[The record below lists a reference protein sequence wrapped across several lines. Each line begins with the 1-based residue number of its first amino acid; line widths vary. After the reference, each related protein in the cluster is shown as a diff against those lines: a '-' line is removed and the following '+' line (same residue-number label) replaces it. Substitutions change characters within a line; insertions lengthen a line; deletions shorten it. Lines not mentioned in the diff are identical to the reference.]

1 MPRYLMPLA
10 ALFTGVALLL
20 LGNGLLNTLVTL
32 AGEHRGFSTALLG
45 ALSSGYFIGFFIGIW
60 IVVPLIRR
68 VGHIRAFAFCAAL
81 AAAASL
87 IHTLS
92 AHPLLWFFLRVLYGI
107 ALVSLYAI
115 IESWLNAA
123 APAEQR
129 SKVFS
134 IYMVISLGA
143 VAFAQQLL
151 RLDSPAAFT
160 LFVLAAVML
169 CLGLLPV
176 TLTRLAQPN
185 NLELP
190 SFKFDVL
197 LKGSPVAAAT
207 SGFSGLVLG
216 AFWGLAPVF
225 AARSGLDA
233 GGIAGM
239 MSAAIVGGIVGQIP
253 LGYFSDS
260 HDRRLVLAVM
270 MVVAVVVSVLMLFFT
285 SASWLYLF
293 MAAWGA
299 MTFALYPIAIA
310 LMVDHLE
317 PDDVLSGSSGLLMLY
332 GVGAA
337 IGPLIA
343 GLWMDWQG
351 VSALPTY
358 FAVMLAILL
367 GILLFS
373 IQQTPDE
380 EIDHPGHF
388 SPMLRTT
395 PQGLEM
401 MPDAPEDFSEFNTAF
416 GEDESV
422 LPVEDDLPEA
432 R

>member
-32 AGEHRGFSTALLG
+32 AGEHRGFSTTLLG
-45 ALSSGYFIGFFIGIW
+45 ALSSGYFLGFFIGIW
-60 IVVPLIRR
+60 IVVPVIRR

-81 AAAASL
+81 AAVASL

-92 AHPLLWFFLRVLYGI
+92 AHPMMWFLLRVIYGV

-143 VAFAQQLL
+143 VALAQQLL

-160 LFVLAAVML
+160 LFVLAAVLL

-176 TLTRLAQPN
+176 TMTRLAQPN

-197 LKGSPVAAAT
+197 WKGSPVAAAT
-207 SGFSGLVLG
+207 SAFSGLVLG

-225 AARSGLDA
+225 AARSGLDSS
-233 GGIAGM
+233 GIAGM
-239 MSAAIVGGIVGQIP
+239 MSAAIVGGIIGQIP

-260 HDRRLVLAVM
+260 HDRRMVLAVM
-270 MVVAVVVSVLMLFFT
+270 MVVAITVSLCMLILT
-285 SASWLYLF
+285 GATWLFLF
-293 MAAWGA
+293 MAIWGA

-310 LMVDHLE
+310 LMVDHLQPE
-317 PDDVLSGSSGLLMLY
+317 DVLSGSSGLLMLY

-337 IGPLIA
+337 FGPLVA
-343 GLWMDWQG
+343 GIWMDWQG

-358 FAVMLAILL
+358 YIVMLTLLL

-373 IQQTPDE
+373 IKKTPDE
-380 EIDHPGHF
+380 DIDQPGHF

-401 MPDAPEDFSEFNTAF
+401 MADAPEDFSEFNGAF
-416 GEDESV
+416 AEDDQV
-422 LPVEDDLPEA
+422 LPVDDDLPES